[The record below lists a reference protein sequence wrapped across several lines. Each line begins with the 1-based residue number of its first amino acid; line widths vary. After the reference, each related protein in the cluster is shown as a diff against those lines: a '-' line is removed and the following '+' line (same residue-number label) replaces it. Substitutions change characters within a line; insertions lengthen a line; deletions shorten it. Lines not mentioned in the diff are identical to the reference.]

1 DGNRLGGSL
10 HPLQLQELCGDVRGF
25 VRMTDTGGLPP
36 ELIDGGKEAVHTLLN
51 GMLAHFICAE
61 IIASPMWVF
70 VAASLGTLESPG
82 IVPSKPV
89 PGLPGFRMDMN
100 SFGDVAPLRT
110 EPFQTPRS
118 PQFPPPLITS
128 MMPSLGTS
136 ASFLGLP
143 LKADMERLVHML
155 TDAQD
160 DDARVTAHHW
170 RAQMMRLFADGGFS
184 IKDVAAAGRNESR
197 RTFVE
202 SRLNY
207 ARKLKE
213 RFLGGSARFLLQDQD
228 AGGIEKLEGMLTD
241 IIDDALRFS
250 SRLWTRMSP
259 IRLHGWRDLGSKEV
273 RATTPL
279 VTLCHAQVE
288 VESRNH
294 WAEASKEKPAG
305 SSQQDSQTDH
315 PMVMAVQPAVITDS
329 INLPVAGCATKDDG
343 MALVWL
349 KARVM
354 VAGPMSVEAQESSD
368 AARQTSPRLE
378 KGRTDEPSSTSPS
391 LEKTL
396 HTPRTPQAFEVL
408 PAASFQASAEPKE

>member
-1 DGNRLGGSL
+1 
-10 HPLQLQELCGDVRGF
+10 
-25 VRMTDTGGLPP
+25 
-36 ELIDGGKEAVHTLLN
+36 
-51 GMLAHFICAE
+51 
-61 IIASPMWVF
+61 MWVF

-118 PQFPPPLITS
+118 PQFPPPLVTS
-128 MMPSLGTS
+128 MMPSLSNS

-143 LKADMERLVHML
+143 LRPEMERLVHML

-184 IKDVAAAGRNESR
+184 IKDVVAAGRNESR

-228 AGGIEKLEGMLTD
+228 ASGIEKLEGMLTD

-250 SRLWTRMSP
+250 SRLWTRMAP
-259 IRLHGWRDLGSKEV
+259 VRLHGWRDLGSKEV

-294 WAEASKEKPAG
+294 RAGTSKDKSAG

-329 INLPVAGCATKDDG
+329 INLPGTGAGPKDDG

-354 VAGPMSVEAQESSD
+354 VAGPMSVEVQESSD
-368 AARQTSPRLE
+368 AARQTSQRTD
-378 KGRTDEPSSTSPS
+378 KGGADEPSSTSPS
-391 LEKTL
+391 LANTV